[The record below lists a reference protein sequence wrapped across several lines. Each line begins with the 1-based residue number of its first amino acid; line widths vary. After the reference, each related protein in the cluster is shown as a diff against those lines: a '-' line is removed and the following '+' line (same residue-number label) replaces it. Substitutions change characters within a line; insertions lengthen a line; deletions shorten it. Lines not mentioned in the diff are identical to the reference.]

1 MSAPVAV
8 VDAPGGLA
16 SVWMLEIKPPSP
28 LSPSPHVPLR
38 ISDLRLRWPSGPV
51 VLDGCS
57 LELPHHGLWM
67 LVGANGSGKS
77 TLLRVITG
85 LIQPDSGR
93 VECCRPSSL
102 VFQNPD
108 HQLLLPSCG
117 ADLQLGMPSHLSP
130 PQRQERVGVALE
142 RVGLQGFAQR
152 PIHTLSG
159 GQKQRLAIAAALA
172 SDSGLLLL
180 DEPTALLDPES
191 QQEVLTLVRHLCSEG
206 LTALW
211 VTHRLEELDCC
222 DGAFPMHQG
231 TIGPAMA
238 IGG

>member
-1 MSAPVAV
+1 MA
-8 VDAPGGLA
+8 
-16 SVWMLEIKPPSP
+16 
-28 LSPSPHVPLR
+28 PLR
-38 ISDLRLRWPSGPV
+38 ICDLRLRWPGGAM

-57 LELPHHGLWM
+57 LQLPHRGLWM

-77 TLLRVITG
+77 TLLRVIMG
-85 LIQPDSGR
+85 LIEPDSGQ
-93 VECCRPSSL
+93 VHCPHQASL

-117 ADLQLGMPSHLSP
+117 ADLQLGMPRQLSP
-130 PQRQERVGVALE
+130 SQRQEQLRIALE

-159 GQKQRLAIAAALA
+159 GQKQRLAIATALA

-180 DEPTALLDPES
+180 DEPTALLDPQS
-191 QQEVLTLVRHLCSEG
+191 QQDVLTLVRRLCSEG

-222 DGAFPMHQG
+222 DGAFPMVQG
-231 TIGPAMA
+231 TIGPALA
-238 IGG
+238 TGDLPGQGGGLLKWQKTS

>member
-1 MSAPVAV
+1 MAAV
-8 VDAPGGLA
+8 DEPGGLA
-16 SVWMLEIKPPSP
+16 SARMPELGNHPS
-28 LSPSPHVPLR
+28 LSPSPCIPLR
-38 ISDLRLRWPSGPV
+38 IADLRLRWPGGAV
-51 VLDGCS
+51 ALDGCS

-77 TLLRVITG
+77 TLLRVIMG

-93 VECCRPSSL
+93 VDCSRPASL

-117 ADLQLGMPSHLSP
+117 ADLQLGMPDHLSA
-130 PQRQERVGVALE
+130 PQRRERLGAALE

-152 PIHTLSG
+152 PIHSLSG
-159 GQKQRLAIAAALA
+159 GQKQRLAIAVALVA
-172 SDSGLLLL
+172 DSGLLLL
-180 DEPTALLDPES
+180 DEPTALLDPRS
-191 QQEVLTLVRHLCSEG
+191 QQEVLMLVRHLCSEG

-222 DGAFPMHQG
+222 DGAFPMRQG
-231 TIGPAMA
+231 AIGAAMA
-238 IGG
+238 IG

>member
-1 MSAPVAV
+1 
-8 VDAPGGLA
+8 
-16 SVWMLEIKPPSP
+16 MLEIKNHTS
-28 LSPSPHVPLR
+28 LSPSPCIPLR
-38 ISDLRLRWPSGPV
+38 ISDLRLRWPSGV
-51 VLDGCS
+51 VALDGCN
-57 LELPHHGLWM
+57 LELSHHGLWM

-77 TLLRVITG
+77 TLLRVIMG

-93 VECCRPSSL
+93 VECSHPSSL

-117 ADLQLGMPSHLSP
+117 SDLQLGMPSQLSP
-130 PQRQERVGVALE
+130 AQRQERLRTALE

-180 DEPTALLDPES
+180 DEPTALLDPQS
-191 QQEVLTLVRHLCSEG
+191 QQDVLTLVRNLCSEG

-211 VTHRLEELDCC
+211 ITHRLEELDYC
-222 DGAFPMHQG
+222 DGAFPMNQG
-231 TIGPAMA
+231 IIGPAMTTVSSNKE
-238 IGG
+238 GLLKRQ

>member
-1 MSAPVAV
+1 
-8 VDAPGGLA
+8 
-16 SVWMLEIKPPSP
+16 MLEIKNHPPSLPPSP
-28 LSPSPHVPLR
+28 RLPLR
-38 ISDLRLRWPSGPV
+38 ISDLRLRWPGGAV
-51 VLDGCS
+51 VLNGCN

-77 TLLRVITG
+77 TLLRVIMG
-85 LIQPDSGR
+85 LIQPESGR
-93 VECCRPSSL
+93 VDCSHPASL

-130 PQRQERVGVALE
+130 AQRQERLRVALE

-172 SDSGLLLL
+172 SDAGLLLL
-180 DEPTALLDPES
+180 DEPTALLDPQS
-191 QQEVLTLVRHLCSEG
+191 QQEVLMLVRRLCSES

-211 VTHRLEELDCC
+211 VTHRREELDCC

-231 TIGPAMA
+231 A
-238 IGG
+238 IGATMTAG

>member
-1 MSAPVAV
+1 
-8 VDAPGGLA
+8 
-16 SVWMLEIKPPSP
+16 MLEIKPPSP
-28 LSPSPHVPLR
+28 LSPSPRVPLR

-57 LELPHHGLWM
+57 LELPRHGLWM

-117 ADLQLGMPSHLSP
+117 ADLQLGMPSRLSP

-142 RVGLQGFAQR
+142 RVGLQGFVQR

-231 TIGPAMA
+231 TIGSAMA
-238 IGG
+238 TGG

>member
-1 MSAPVAV
+1 
-8 VDAPGGLA
+8 
-16 SVWMLEIKPPSP
+16 MLETKPTSSV
-28 LSPSPHVPLR
+28 SPSPCAPLR
-38 ISDLRLRWPSGPV
+38 ISNLQLRWPKGSV
-51 VLDGCS
+51 VLDRCS

-77 TLLRVITG
+77 TLLRVIMG
-85 LIQPDSGR
+85 LIEPDSGT
-93 VECCRPSSL
+93 VECSHPPSL

-117 ADLQLGMPSHLSP
+117 SDLQLGMPSHLSP
-130 PQRQERVGVALE
+130 AQRQERLGIALE
-142 RVGLQGFAQR
+142 RVGLQGFVQR

-180 DEPTALLDPES
+180 DEPTALLDPQS
-191 QQEVLTLVRHLCSEG
+191 QQEVLTLVRRLCWEG

-211 VTHRLEELDCC
+211 VTHRLGELSCC

-238 IGG
+238 TG

>member
-1 MSAPVAV
+1 MAV
-8 VDAPGGLA
+8 VDAPGNPA
-16 SVWMLEIKPPSP
+16 SVGMPEIRNHPSR
-28 LSPSPHVPLR
+28 SPSPRVPLR
-38 ISDLRLRWPSGPV
+38 IADLRLRWPSGAV

-77 TLLRVITG
+77 TLLRVIMG
-85 LIQPDSGR
+85 LIQPNSGR
-93 VECCRPSSL
+93 VDCSHPASL

-108 HQLLLPSCG
+108 RQLLLPSCG
-117 ADLQLGMPSHLSP
+117 ADLQLGMPGQLSP
-130 PQRQERVGVALE
+130 AQRQERLGTALE

-152 PIHTLSG
+152 PVHTLSG

-180 DEPTALLDPES
+180 DEPTALLDPRN
-191 QQEVLTLVRHLCSEG
+191 QQEVLRLVRHLCSQG

-222 DGAFPMHQG
+222 DGAFPMDQG
-231 TIGPAMA
+231 TIGPAMTTV
-238 IGG
+238 

>member
-1 MSAPVAV
+1 
-8 VDAPGGLA
+8 
-16 SVWMLEIKPPSP
+16 MLEIKPPSP
-28 LSPSPHVPLR
+28 LSPSPRVPLR

-57 LELPHHGLWM
+57 LELPHQGLWM

-93 VECCRPSSL
+93 VECRRPSSL

-142 RVGLQGFAQR
+142 RVGLQGFVQR

-238 IGG
+238 TGG

>member
-1 MSAPVAV
+1 
-8 VDAPGGLA
+8 
-16 SVWMLEIKPPSP
+16 MLEIKPPSP
-28 LSPSPHVPLR
+28 LSPSPRVPLR

-142 RVGLQGFAQR
+142 RVGLQGFVQR

-231 TIGPAMA
+231 TIGSAMA
-238 IGG
+238 TGG

>member
-1 MSAPVAV
+1 
-8 VDAPGGLA
+8 
-16 SVWMLEIKPPSP
+16 MLEIGNHPS
-28 LSPSPHVPLR
+28 LSPSPCSPLR
-38 ISDLRLRWPSGPV
+38 IADLRLRWPSGAV
-51 VLDGCS
+51 VLEGCS

-77 TLLRVITG
+77 TLLRVIMG

-93 VECCRPSSL
+93 VECSRPASL

-117 ADLQLGMPSHLSP
+117 ADLQLGMPKELSP
-130 PQRQERVGVALE
+130 AQRLERLGGALE

-180 DEPTALLDPES
+180 DEPTALLDPRS
-191 QQEVLTLVRHLCSEG
+191 QQEVLALVRHLCGEG

-238 IGG
+238 TA

>member
-1 MSAPVAV
+1 MAAV
-8 VDAPGGLA
+8 DEPGGLA
-16 SVWMLEIKPPSP
+16 SAGMLEIRNHSS
-28 LSPSPHVPLR
+28 LSPSPCIPLR
-38 ISDLRLRWPSGPV
+38 ISDLRLSWPSGTV
-51 VLDGCS
+51 ALDGCS

-77 TLLRVITG
+77 TLLRVIMG

-93 VECCRPSSL
+93 VDCSRPASL

-130 PQRQERVGVALE
+130 AQRQERLRVALE

-159 GQKQRLAIAAALA
+159 GQKQRLAIAAALVG
-172 SDSGLLLL
+172 DSGLLLL
-180 DEPTALLDPES
+180 DEPTALLDPRS
-191 QQEVLTLVRHLCSEG
+191 QQDVLMLVRHLCSEG

-211 VTHRLEELDCC
+211 VTHRLEELEYC
-222 DGAFPMHQG
+222 DGAFPMHEG
-231 TIGPAMA
+231 A
-238 IGG
+238 IGTVMTTD

>member
-1 MSAPVAV
+1 MAA
-8 VDAPGGLA
+8 VDAPGDLA
-16 SVWMLEIKPPSP
+16 SAWMLEVKPPSP
-28 LSPSPHVPLR
+28 LSPPPRVPLR
-38 ISDLRLRWPSGPV
+38 ISHLRLRWPTGPV

-85 LIQPDSGR
+85 LLQPDSGK
-93 VECCRPSSL
+93 VECFRPSSL

-130 PQRQERVGVALE
+130 PQRRERVGVALE
-142 RVGLQGFAQR
+142 RVGLQGFGQR

-180 DEPTALLDPES
+180 DEPTALLDPRS

-222 DGAFPMHQG
+222 DGAFPMRQG

-238 IGG
+238 TGG

>member
-1 MSAPVAV
+1 MAVA
-8 VDAPGGLA
+8 DAPGGLA
-16 SVWMLEIKPPSP
+16 SAWMLEIRPPSS
-28 LSPSPHVPLR
+28 LSPSPCAPLR
-38 ISDLRLRWPSGPV
+38 ISDLRLRWPSGAV

-77 TLLRVITG
+77 TLLRVIMG

-93 VECCRPSSL
+93 VECLRPSSL

-117 ADLQLGMPSHLSP
+117 ADLQLGMPSQLSP
-130 PQRQERVGVALE
+130 AQRQERLGIALE
-142 RVGLQGFAQR
+142 RVGLQGFGQR

-172 SDSGLLLL
+172 GDSGLLLL
-180 DEPTALLDPES
+180 DEPTALLDPQS

-231 TIGPAMA
+231 TVGPAMA
-238 IGG
+238 TG

>member
-1 MSAPVAV
+1 MAA

-16 SVWMLEIKPPSP
+16 SAWMLEIKPSSP
-28 LSPSPHVPLR
+28 LSPSPRVPLR
-38 ISDLRLRWPSGPV
+38 ISDLRLRWPGGPV

-57 LELPHHGLWM
+57 LELPHQGLWM

-85 LIQPDSGR
+85 LVQPDSGR

-142 RVGLQGFAQR
+142 RVGLQGFVQR

-238 IGG
+238 TGG

>member
-1 MSAPVAV
+1 MAV
-8 VDAPGGLA
+8 VDVPGDLVSA
-16 SVWMLEIKPPSP
+16 WMLETRPPSS
-28 LSPSPHVPLR
+28 LSSSPCVPLR
-38 ISDLRLRWPSGPV
+38 ISDLRLRWPSGAV

-77 TLLRVITG
+77 TLLRVIMG
-85 LIQPDSGR
+85 LVQPDSGR
-93 VECCRPSSL
+93 VDCSQPASL

-117 ADLQLGMPSHLSP
+117 ADLQLGMPSQLSP
-130 PQRQERVGVALE
+130 AQRQERLGVALE
-142 RVGLQGFAQR
+142 RVGLQGFVQR

-172 SDSGLLLL
+172 GDSGVLLL
-180 DEPTALLDPES
+180 DEPTALLDPRS

-231 TIGPAMA
+231 TVGPAMA
-238 IGG
+238 TG

>member
-1 MSAPVAV
+1 
-8 VDAPGGLA
+8 
-16 SVWMLEIKPPSP
+16 MLEIKPPSP
-28 LSPSPHVPLR
+28 LSPSPRVPLR
-38 ISDLRLRWPSGPV
+38 ISDLRLRWPSGQV
-51 VLDGCS
+51 VLNGCS
-57 LELPHHGLWM
+57 LELPHQGLWM

-77 TLLRVITG
+77 TLLRVITD

-93 VECCRPSSL
+93 VECYRPSSL

-130 PQRQERVGVALE
+130 PQRQEQVGVALE
-142 RVGLQGFAQR
+142 RVGLQGFGQR

-159 GQKQRLAIAAALA
+159 GQKQRLAIATALA
-172 SDSGLLLL
+172 SDSRLLLL
-180 DEPTALLDPES
+180 DEPTALLDPQS
-191 QQEVLTLVRHLCSEG
+191 QQEVLILVRHLCSEG

-222 DGAFPMHQG
+222 DGAFRMDQG
-231 TIGPAMA
+231 TIRPARA
-238 IGG
+238 TG

>member
-1 MSAPVAV
+1 MAV

-28 LSPSPHVPLR
+28 LSPSPRVPLR

-142 RVGLQGFAQR
+142 RVGLQGFVQR

-159 GQKQRLAIAAALA
+159 GQKQRLAIAAGLA

-238 IGG
+238 TGG

>member
-1 MSAPVAV
+1 MAAV
-8 VDAPGGLA
+8 DEPGGLA
-16 SVWMLEIKPPSP
+16 SVRMREIGNHPS
-28 LSPSPHVPLR
+28 LSPSPCIPLR
-38 ISDLRLRWPSGPV
+38 IADLRLRWPSGAV
-51 VLDGCS
+51 ALDGCS

-77 TLLRVITG
+77 TLLRVIMG

-93 VECCRPSSL
+93 VDCSCPASL

-117 ADLQLGMPSHLSP
+117 ADLQLGMPNHLSA
-130 PQRQERVGVALE
+130 PQRQERLRAALE

-159 GQKQRLAIAAALA
+159 GQKQRLAIAAALIA
-172 SDSGLLLL
+172 DSGLLLL
-180 DEPTALLDPES
+180 DEPTSLLDPRS
-191 QQEVLTLVRHLCSEG
+191 QQEVLMLVRHLCSEG

-231 TIGPAMA
+231 A
-238 IGG
+238 IGAAMVIG

>member
-1 MSAPVAV
+1 MAAVDGPV
-8 VDAPGGLA
+8 GLA
-16 SVWMLEIKPPSP
+16 SAGMLEIRNHPS
-28 LSPSPHVPLR
+28 LSPSSSVLLR
-38 ISDLRLRWPSGPV
+38 ISDLRLRWPDGAV
-51 VLDGCS
+51 VLDGCN
-57 LELPHHGLWM
+57 LELSRPGLWM

-77 TLLRVITG
+77 TLLRVIMG

-93 VECCRPSSL
+93 VECSHPASL

-117 ADLQLGMPSHLSP
+117 ADLQLGMPSQLSP
-130 PQRQERVGVALE
+130 AQRQERLGTALE

-180 DEPTALLDPES
+180 DEPTALLDPRS
-191 QQEVLTLVRHLCSEG
+191 QDEVLTLVRQLCSEG

-222 DGAFPMHQG
+222 DGAFPMRQG
-231 TIGPAMA
+231 AIGPAMNT
-238 IGG
+238 G

>member
-1 MSAPVAV
+1 
-8 VDAPGGLA
+8 
-16 SVWMLEIKPPSP
+16 MLEIRPPSS
-28 LSPSPHVPLR
+28 LSPSPCAPLR
-38 ISDLRLRWPSGPV
+38 ISDLRLRWPSGAV

-77 TLLRVITG
+77 TLLRVIMG

-93 VECCRPSSL
+93 VECLRPSSL

-117 ADLQLGMPSHLSP
+117 ADLQLGMPSQLSP
-130 PQRQERVGVALE
+130 AQRQERLGIALE
-142 RVGLQGFAQR
+142 RVGLQGFGQR

-172 SDSGLLLL
+172 GDSGLLLL
-180 DEPTALLDPES
+180 DEPTALLDPQS

-231 TIGPAMA
+231 TVGPAMA
-238 IGG
+238 TG

>member
-1 MSAPVAV
+1 MVA

-16 SVWMLEIKPPSP
+16 SAGMLELKNNPFP
-28 LSPSPHVPLR
+28 SPSPCVPLR
-38 ISDLRLRWPSGPV
+38 ISDLRLRWPSGAA

-77 TLLRVITG
+77 TLMRVIMG
-85 LIQPDSGR
+85 ILQPDSGR
-93 VECCRPSSL
+93 VDCSHPASL

-130 PQRQERVGVALE
+130 VQRQERLGTALE

-172 SDSGLLLL
+172 GDSGLLLL
-180 DEPTALLDPES
+180 DEPTALLDPQS
-191 QQEVLTLVRHLCSEG
+191 QQEVLMLVRHLCSEG

-231 TIGPAMA
+231 VIGPAMTTGA
-238 IGG
+238 

>member
-1 MSAPVAV
+1 
-8 VDAPGGLA
+8 
-16 SVWMLEIKPPSP
+16 MLEIQSPSPPPSP
-28 LSPSPHVPLR
+28 QVPLR
-38 ISDLRLRWPSGPV
+38 ISRLRLRWPGGPV
-51 VLDGCS
+51 VLDGCN
-57 LELPHHGLWM
+57 LELPRHGLWM

-85 LIQPDSGR
+85 LVQPDSGR

-117 ADLQLGMPSHLSP
+117 ADLQLGMPVHLSP
-130 PQRQERVGVALE
+130 RQRQERVDMALE
-142 RVGLQGFAQR
+142 RVGLQGFGQR

-172 SDSGLLLL
+172 SDSRLLLL
-180 DEPTALLDPES
+180 DEPTALLDPRS
-191 QQEVLTLVRHLCSEG
+191 QQEVLTLVRQLCWEG

-222 DGAFPMHQG
+222 DGAFPMDQG
-231 TIGPAMA
+231 VIGPPMA
-238 IGG
+238 TGG

>member
-1 MSAPVAV
+1 
-8 VDAPGGLA
+8 
-16 SVWMLEIKPPSP
+16 MLETRPPSSLPPSP
-28 LSPSPHVPLR
+28 CVPLR
-38 ISDLRLRWPSGPV
+38 ISDLRLRWPSGAV
-51 VLDGCS
+51 ALDGCS

-77 TLLRVITG
+77 TLLRVIMG
-85 LIQPDSGR
+85 LVQPDSGR
-93 VECCRPSSL
+93 VDCSHRVSL

-117 ADLQLGMPSHLSP
+117 ADLQLGMPGQLSP
-130 PQRQERVGVALE
+130 AQRQERLGIALE
-142 RVGLQGFAQR
+142 QVGLQGFAQR

-172 SDSGLLLL
+172 SDSRVLLL
-180 DEPTALLDPES
+180 DEPTTLLDPRS
-191 QQEVLTLVRHLCSEG
+191 QQEMLTLVRHLCSEG

-222 DGAFPMHQG
+222 DGAFPMRQG
-231 TIGPAMA
+231 TVGPAMA
-238 IGG
+238 TG

>member
-1 MSAPVAV
+1 MAVA
-8 VDAPGGLA
+8 DGPGGLA
-16 SVWMLEIKPPSP
+16 SAWMLEIRTPSS
-28 LSPSPHVPLR
+28 LSPSPCVPLR
-38 ISDLRLRWPSGPV
+38 ISDLRLRWPSGAV

-77 TLLRVITG
+77 TLLRVIMG

-93 VECCRPSSL
+93 VECLHPSSL

-117 ADLQLGMPSHLSP
+117 ADLQLGMPSQLSP
-130 PQRQERVGVALE
+130 AERQERLGIALE

-172 SDSGLLLL
+172 GDSGLLLL
-180 DEPTALLDPES
+180 DEPTALLDPQS

-231 TIGPAMA
+231 TVGPAMA
-238 IGG
+238 TG

>member
-1 MSAPVAV
+1 MAVA
-8 VDAPGGLA
+8 DGPGGLA
-16 SVWMLEIKPPSP
+16 SAWMLEIRTPSS
-28 LSPSPHVPLR
+28 LSPSPCVPLR
-38 ISDLRLRWPSGPV
+38 ISDLRLRWPSGAV

-77 TLLRVITG
+77 TLLRVIMG

-93 VECCRPSSL
+93 VECLHPSSL

-117 ADLQLGMPSHLSP
+117 ADLQLGMPSQLSP
-130 PQRQERVGVALE
+130 AERQERLGIALE

-172 SDSGLLLL
+172 GDSGLLLL
-180 DEPTALLDPES
+180 DEPTALLDPQS

-231 TIGPAMA
+231 TVGPAMTT
-238 IGG
+238 G

>member
-1 MSAPVAV
+1 MAETRNHP
-8 VDAPGGLA
+8 
-16 SVWMLEIKPPSP
+16 P
-28 LSPSPHVPLR
+28 LSPAPSVSLR
-38 ISDLRLRWPSGPV
+38 IDHLRLRWPGGPV
-51 VLDGCS
+51 VLDGCN
-57 LELPHHGLWM
+57 LELRRHGLWM

-77 TLLRVITG
+77 TLLRVIMG

-93 VECCRPSSL
+93 VECPRPVSL

-117 ADLQLGMPSHLSP
+117 ADLQLGMPDQLSP
-130 PQRQERVGVALE
+130 GQRQERVGTALE

-172 SDSGLLLL
+172 SDSDLLLL
-180 DEPTALLDPES
+180 DEPTALLDPRS
-191 QQEVLTLVRHLCSEG
+191 QQEVLMLVRRLCSEG

-211 VTHRLEELDCC
+211 VTHRLEELACC
-222 DGAFPMHQG
+222 DGAFPMRQG
-231 TIGPAMA
+231 IIGPAMDT
-238 IGG
+238 G

>member
-1 MSAPVAV
+1 MAV
-8 VDAPGGLA
+8 VDAPGGLVSA
-16 SVWMLEIKPPSP
+16 WMLDLKHPSP
-28 LSPSPHVPLR
+28 LSPSPPVPLR
-38 ISDLRLRWPSGPV
+38 ICELRLRWPSGLV

-77 TLLRVITG
+77 TLLRVIKG

-93 VECCRPSSL
+93 VECSRPSSL

-130 PQRQERVGVALE
+130 RQRQEQVSVALE
-142 RVGLQGFAQR
+142 RVGLQGFVQR

-172 SDSGLLLL
+172 GDSGLLLL
-180 DEPTALLDPES
+180 DEPTALLDPRS
-191 QQEVLTLVRHLCSEG
+191 QQEVLMLVRHLCSES

-211 VTHRLEELDCC
+211 VTHRLEELDWC
-222 DGAFPMHQG
+222 DGAFPMQQG
-231 TIGPAMA
+231 AIGPAMDT
-238 IGG
+238 GR

>member
-1 MSAPVAV
+1 
-8 VDAPGGLA
+8 
-16 SVWMLEIKPPSP
+16 MLEIKPPSP
-28 LSPSPHVPLR
+28 LSPSSRVPLR

-51 VLDGCS
+51 ALDGCS

-142 RVGLQGFAQR
+142 RVGLQGFVQR

-231 TIGPAMA
+231 TIGSAMA
-238 IGG
+238 TGG